1 MPKKIIEPTTDQAD
15 LISETKRLKRLL
27 KDLRQ
32 DFDDMAAAKKWV
44 LVKRVLIILVRIEL
58 QRARHDR

>member
-1 MPKKIIEPTTDQAD
+1 MPKKIIEPTTEQAE
-15 LISETKRLKRLL
+15 LTRETKRLKRLL

-32 DFDDMAAAKKWV
+32 NFDDMAAAKKWT

-58 QRARHDR
+58 QRARNDR

>member
-1 MPKKIIEPTTDQAD
+1 MPKKIIQPTTDQAD

-32 DFDDMAAAKKWV
+32 EFDDMAAAKKWA

>member
-1 MPKKIIEPTTDQAD
+1 MPKKIIIPTTEAAEIRSD
-15 LISETKRLKRLL
+15 LKRLKRLL

-32 DFDDMAAAKKWV
+32 DFDDMAAAKKWT

-58 QRARHDR
+58 QRTRNDR